1 MAHQLIYPSMHTENV
16 LSGRFRVH
24 AVIGDSMEPALRG
37 GRDCAL
43 VSPVTSYSG
52 EGIYLI
58 ETGLGVDLFRVTST
72 FDGAGGLCLSRK
84 TNDIGLRAS
93 AESSSTRPS
102 WALWSLTSNLVTSA
116 FSGRWCNDG
125 DY

>member
-72 FDGAGGLCLSRK
+72 FDGAGGLCLSKENQRYRSQSISREQFNE
-84 TNDIGLRAS
+84 TVLGIVVADIKPRDERFLG
-93 AESSSTRPS
+93 EM
-102 WALWSLTSNLVTSA
+102 VQ
-116 FSGRWCNDG
+116 
-125 DY
+125 

>member
-37 GRDCAL
+37 GRDYAL

-72 FDGAGGLCLSRK
+72 FDGAGGLCLSKENQRYRSQSISREQFNE
-84 TNDIGLRAS
+84 TVLGIVVADIKPRDERFLG
-93 AESSSTRPS
+93 EM
-102 WALWSLTSNLVTSA
+102 VQ
-116 FSGRWCNDG
+116 
-125 DY
+125 

>member
-37 GRDCAL
+37 GRDYAL

-58 ETGLGVDLFRVTST
+58 ETGVGVDLFRVTST
-72 FDGAGGLCLSRK
+72 FDGAGGLCLSKENQRYRSQSISREQFNE
-84 TNDIGLRAS
+84 TVLGIVVADIKPRDERFLG
-93 AESSSTRPS
+93 EM
-102 WALWSLTSNLVTSA
+102 VQ
-116 FSGRWCNDG
+116 
-125 DY
+125 